1 MFFIL
6 PSRSLRSHYVNLVSD
21 IFVVVE
27 SPCAQNRQ
35 GIQPT
40 CDKLVQGTNGLW
52 LTPLSK
58 SNFCLKVKECFH
70 SEARRVRCYNTFTLY
85 YNLLQYHAFP
95 LENGT
100 TIFQIT
106 YKKLCGEKNS
116 FFTNVIRCESIATSS
131 ESGKHAF

>member
-6 PSRSLRSHYVNLVSD
+6 PSRSLRSHYVKLASD

-52 LTPLSK
+52 LRPLTK
-58 SNFCLKVKECFH
+58 SDFCLKVKECFH
-70 SEARRVRCYNTFTLY
+70 SEARRVRCENTFTLY
-85 YNLLQYHAFP
+85 YNFLRYHVFP

-100 TIFQIT
+100 SHFQIT
-106 YKKLCGEKNS
+106 YKMCGRRS
-116 FFTNVIRCESIATSS
+116 IFFTNVIRCESIATSS
-131 ESGKHAF
+131 ESGKHVF